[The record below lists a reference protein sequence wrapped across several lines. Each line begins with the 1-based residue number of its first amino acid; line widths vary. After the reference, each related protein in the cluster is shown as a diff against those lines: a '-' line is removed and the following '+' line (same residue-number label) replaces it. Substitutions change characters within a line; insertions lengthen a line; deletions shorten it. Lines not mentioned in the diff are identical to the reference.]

1 MITYLTVTFNSDG
14 AMPSDVVQRL
24 QSLGF
29 APTTGNYD
37 FVYEWNEKAGVGD
50 AVDLA
55 DQVHLTLKGM
65 KVLYKIETV

>member
-14 AMPSDVVQRL
+14 AKPSEVAQRL
-24 QSLGF
+24 HSLGF
-29 APTTGNYD
+29 VPTTGNYD
-37 FVYEWNEKAGVGD
+37 FMYEWGMEAGVEE

-65 KVLYKIETV
+65 MVSYKIETV

>member
-14 AMPSDVVQRL
+14 AKPSDVVQRL

-29 APTTGNYD
+29 VPTTGNYD
-37 FVYEWNEKAGVGD
+37 FMYEWGGNAGVEE

-55 DQVHLTLKGM
+55 DQIHLTLKGTN
-65 KVLYKIETV
+65 VLYKVETV

>member
-1 MITYLTVTFNSDG
+1 MITYLTLTFNSDG
-14 AMPSDVVQRL
+14 GKPSEVAQRL

-29 APTTGNYD
+29 VPTTGNYD
-37 FVYEWNEKAGVGD
+37 FMYEWRKEAVVGE

-65 KVLYKIETV
+65 LVLYKIETI

>member
-14 AMPSDVVQRL
+14 AKPSDVVQRL
-24 QSLGF
+24 HSLGF
-29 APTTGNYD
+29 VPTTGNYD
-37 FVYEWNEKAGVGD
+37 FMYEWGEKAGIME

-65 KVLYKIETV
+65 KVLYKIETA